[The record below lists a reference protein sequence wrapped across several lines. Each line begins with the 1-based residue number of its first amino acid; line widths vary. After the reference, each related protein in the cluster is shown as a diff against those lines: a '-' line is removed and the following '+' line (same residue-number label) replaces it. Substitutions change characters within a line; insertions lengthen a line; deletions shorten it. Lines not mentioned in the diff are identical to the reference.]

1 MAEILT
7 TPPPSTPSPNRALV
21 VGLTVLHAPAAY
33 VSALPVGDKPASTLV
48 VYRLRGVQDE
58 AGFVASS
65 GIESLAFTPEQ
76 ARVFVETHATLLRS
90 LRAALEAFAAAAGK
104 IGAIEAE

>member
-1 MAEILT
+1 MPEILT
-7 TPPPSTPSPNRALV
+7 APPVAPSPNRALV
-21 VGLTVLHAPAAY
+21 VGLTVLHAPALY
-33 VSALPVGDKPASTLV
+33 VSALPTGEKPESTLV

-58 AGFVASS
+58 AGFAASS
-65 GIESLAFTPEQ
+65 GVESLAFTREQ

-90 LRAALEAFAAAAGK
+90 LRAALEAFAATNGL